1 MTVIRQRREDLM
13 DEHSTGIQRR
23 GQIPGGLGVYWGTPQ
38 GLVFTGCDGQN
49 HGLLEM
55 SMS

>member
-23 GQIPGGLGVYWGTPQ
+23 GQIPGVCERGTPQ